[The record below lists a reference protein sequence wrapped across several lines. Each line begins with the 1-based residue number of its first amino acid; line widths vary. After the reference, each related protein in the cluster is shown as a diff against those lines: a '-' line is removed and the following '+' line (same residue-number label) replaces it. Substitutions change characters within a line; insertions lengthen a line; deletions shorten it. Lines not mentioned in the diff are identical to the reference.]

1 MAELTGVSQSIE
13 DNMQHTHEYLAAAAE
28 DLQASSRDWAAA
40 HSAVRSQ
47 AGLATMGLPLTT
59 RFR

>member
-1 MAELTGVSQSIE
+1 MAEVCELSQSAE
-13 DNMQHTHEYLAAAAE
+13 DQMQHTHEYLAAAAE
-28 DLQASSRDWAAA
+28 DLQVSSLDWAAS

-47 AGLATMGLPLTT
+47 AGMSAMGLPLTT